1 MKTKDLVNLLN
12 RAAAALETPKDLNQ
26 QEFQDVIDD
35 LTFYAN
41 QIAENYELIQP

>member
-12 RAAAALETPKDLNQ
+12 RAAALETPKDLNQ